1 MNKKRVHLLFIFLG
15 LNLLI
20 PHLSKAQQQ
29 AQFTQ
34 YMFNHLGINP
44 AYAGMEGPL
53 SLTFIN
59 RQQWSGVENAP
70 TTQTLSA
77 HALSKKKHVG
87 YGLNLTNDKIGVH
100 QNQGVLA
107 NMSYHLSTSKTS
119 RLSMGMR
126 AGVESIRSDYASLVA
141 DAGNDPRLLNS
152 GVKQTFLSLGA
163 GLYFKSRQLE
173 VGFSVPELL
182 PRSFT
187 VSDTLDITLRNT
199 NMFLFSKYKFPLS
212 ASFEANPGFLIK
224 YLYGLPVSYDLN
236 MNFIYKEVLTMGLS
250 YRKRESIGFLL
261 GAQLTPQ
268 FKAGY
273 AFDYPI
279 GDIPSFTSGSHE
291 VMINY
296 RFKFFT
302 SNVSSPR

>member
-1 MNKKRVHLLFIFLG
+1 MLFIFLG
-15 LNLLI
+15 LHLLI
-20 PHLSKAQQQ
+20 PHLSRAQQQ

-34 YMFNHLGINP
+34 YMFNRLGINP

-59 RQQWSGVENAP
+59 RQQWSGIENAP
-70 TTQTLSA
+70 ATQTLAA

-100 QNQGVLA
+100 QNQNVLA
-107 NMSYHLSTSKTS
+107 NMSYHLSISKNS

-182 PRSFT
+182 PRNFT
-187 VSDTLDITLRNT
+187 VSDTLDITFRNT
-199 NMFLFSKYKFPLS
+199 NMFLFSKYSFPLS
-212 ASFEANPGFLIK
+212 ASFEASPGFLIK
-224 YLYGLPVSYDLN
+224 YLYGLPMSYDLN

-250 YRKRESIGFLL
+250 YRKKESVGFLL

-279 GDIPSFTSGSHE
+279 SGLSNFSAGSHE
-291 VMINY
+291 IMINY
-296 RFKFFT
+296 RFRFFT
-302 SNVSSPR
+302 SQVSSPR